1 MFLIPVVAVL
11 DMLRVTVIVVEF
23 TTVKFVAVTPEP
35 PPPSPVNPVA
45 PVKFAP
51 VIVTGT
57 ASVPVAGCVAAFG
70 LIEVIVAPCTVNG
83 TVLLVP
89 PGVVTLTL
97 CTPSVAPAPIVK
109 VAFICV
115 GLMTV
120 TALTATPPPPPPPE
134 TLIVV
139 PLLVKFVPVKV
150 TENDVP
156 RTPVGGAIEVNVGAG
171 GTVMVKVTALLV
183 PPGAVTVTFLAVA
196 GVPAPIV
203 KVALTWLSLTTVKPL
218 TAIPPPGVK
227 LIAVVPVNP
236 LPNRLTGTAV
246 PRAAEAGA
254 IDVSTGPVTV

>member
-1 MFLIPVVAVL
+1 MFLIPVVTVL

-23 TTVKFVAVTPEP
+23 TTVKLVAVTPE

-57 ASVPVAGCVAAFG
+57 ASVPVAGCVAEFG

-97 CTPSVAPAPIVK
+97 WAPSAAPAPILK
-109 VAFICV
+109 VALICV
-115 GLMTV
+115 VLMTV
-120 TALTATPPPPPPPE
+120 TPLTATPPPPPPE
-134 TLIVV
+134 TATVV
-139 PLLVKFVPVKV
+139 APAMKLVPVNV
-150 TENDVP
+150 TATVVA

-171 GTVMVKVTALLV
+171 GTVTVKVTALLV

-196 GVPAPIV
+196 
-203 KVALTWLSLTTVKPL
+203 
-218 TAIPPPGVK
+218 
-227 LIAVVPVNP
+227 
-236 LPNRLTGTAV
+236 
-246 PRAAEAGA
+246 
-254 IDVSTGPVTV
+254 